1 MPVPKQQRS
10 RQKVRTRR
18 GSVSYKG
25 PQTVKCPKCS
35 FEMVA
40 HKACPECGTYK
51 DREVVDVAKRERR
64 AEKKVKSQE
73 EEE

>member
-18 GSVSYKG
+18 GSVSYKA
-25 PQTVKCPKCS
+25 PQTVKCPKCG
-35 FEMVA
+35 FLKVA

-51 DREVVDVAKRERR
+51 DHEVIDVAKRERR
-64 AEKKVKSQE
+64 TEKKLKAQE